1 MRYLPHTPEEI
12 TAMLAACDL
21 PSLAALYD
29 SVPPEARLGRP
40 LDLPRGVD
48 EPTLMRELE
57 DLARKNGAVSMPCFL
72 GAGAYDHHFPPAAD
86 QLLLRSEFYT
96 AYTPYQPEV
105 AQGTLQVIFEF
116 QTIVSE
122 VLGLPVANASMYDA
136 ASGAAEAVLMARRLT
151 GRERTVVSAG
161 VHPHY
166 VGTIA
171 TYVGGIGHGA
181 ASLVHVPV
189 AASGA
194 ADVAALAAAITDD
207 TACVVVGY
215 PNFFGCVADLAPLA
229 AAAHDKG
236 ALLVTATQDPYA
248 LALLEPPGALGADI
262 AVAEGQ
268 PLGLPPQYGGPG
280 VGLFA
285 CRNDRK
291 YLQQVP
297 GRLVGETADKSGRRG
312 YVLTLATREQHIR
325 RERATSNICTN
336 SGLCATAV
344 TIKMCMLGKSG
355 FVEAA
360 RACLAKAEYLK
371 TQIRTLPGYSL
382 PYAAPTFNEFLVSV
396 RGGDATKLVAAATRA
411 AEGKA
416 VLPGLDVGRVDA
428 SRKGDLLIAVTERHT
443 RADLDRLLAA
453 LSAFAA

>member
-1 MRYLPHTPEEI
+1 
-12 TAMLAACDL
+12 MLEAAGLSSLDDL
-21 PSLAALYD
+21 FSSIPR
-29 SVPPEARLGRP
+29 EARLERP
-40 LDLPRGVD
+40 LQLEPALD
-48 EPTLMRELE
+48 EVSLMRHLDELSQQNRA
-57 DLARKNGAVSMPCFL
+57 ARMLSFL
-72 GAGAYDHHFPPAAD
+72 GAGAYEHHFPPAAD

-122 VLGLPVANASMYDA
+122 ILGLPVANASLYDG

-151 GRERTVVSAG
+151 GRERTVISAG

-166 VGTIA
+166 VETIE
-171 TYVGGIGHGA
+171 TYVHGIGRGKE
-181 ASLVHVPV
+181 SLVRVPV
-189 AASGA
+189 GDDGA
-194 ADVAALAAAITDD
+194 PDLDSIAQAVDGE
-207 TACVVVGY
+207 TACVVLGY
-215 PNFFGCVADLAPLA
+215 PNFYGCVGDLRRIAETC
-229 AAAHDKG
+229 HQKG
-236 ALLVTATQDPYA
+236 ALLVTVTLDPYA
-248 LALLEPPGALGADI
+248 LALLESPGALGADI

-268 PLGLPPQYGGPG
+268 PLGLPPQFGGPN

-297 GRLVGETADKSGRRG
+297 GRMVGETIDKNGRRG

-344 TIKMCMLGKSG
+344 TIRMCMLGKRG

-360 RACLAKAEYLK
+360 QQCLAKAEYLK
-371 TQIRTLPGYSL
+371 GEIAKLDGYALPL
-382 PYAAPTFNEFLVSV
+382 RAPTFHEFAVAV
-396 RGGDATKLVAAATRA
+396 RGGDAGKLC
-411 AEGKA
+411 K
-416 VLPGLDVGRVDA
+416 VLTAQDIIPGLDLGRVDQA
-428 SRKGDLLIAVTERHT
+428 RRGELLIAVTERHT
-443 RADLDRLLAA
+443 RADLDRLVQALA
-453 LSAFAA
+453 SYQP